1 MWWRR
6 RRYLLLEID
15 QIIARSQ
22 AVAES
27 ILRELPGHD
36 GLASL
41 AGNVVESA
49 KEAERCTR
57 AMSRP
62 WSLHR
67 LPPVFLFT
75 SLVALLGWIY
85 LHFVHVASIEVAIS
99 SSDASDLRQRLEESE
114 DLHPRVRITDGSRE
128 NLDLLARGEVDL
140 AFVQGGVPIPDHLPR
155 RELSNR
161 ETLLLFLR
169 QEVSRLARAKVVLTS
184 AAEQGSHSVL
194 RDFLAASRM
203 GDPPAIRHE
212 WGLLSGEGDYAI
224 PDDVDAVFVVKD
236 LASDA
241 TARAVRR
248 LSDAGFTM
256 ASPMLGVR
264 GDDLDYLEVVE
275 LPRGHL
281 LEDPAVPA
289 SPLRTYDV
297 SAYVVAREGL
307 SPGLHAAVH
316 RLLTE
321 GEEAPEWSEADP
333 TDLEQAGTLL
343 GAIKSL
349 LDLLIFIALAFL
361 ALLGFEIAS
370 YRRRFHQ
377 LNTIITLIGIHQG
390 EKDISPTA
398 DPSER
403 RSATR
408 YLERCI
414 DLLSLI
420 DAISGYYVQR
430 NSSLLYSTLLSTVG
444 QRSSSLK
451 MAILLRLQLAAAA
464 EARR

>member
-15 QIIARSQ
+15 QIIVRSQ

-36 GLASL
+36 GLANL
-41 AGNVVESA
+41 AGNLVESA

-62 WSLHR
+62 WSLHL
-67 LPPVFLFT
+67 LPPLFLIT
-75 SLVALLGWIY
+75 SIAALLGWIY
-85 LHFVHVASIEVAIS
+85 LHFVHAASIDVAIS
-99 SSDASDLRQRLEESE
+99 SSDATELRERLDSSGE
-114 DLHPRVRITDGSRE
+114 LRPVIRVTSGSRD

-140 AFVQGGVPIPDHLPR
+140 AFVQGGVPIPDDLPR
-155 RELSNR
+155 HELPNR
-161 ETLLLFLR
+161 ETLLVFLR
-169 QEVSRLARAKVVLTS
+169 PDLSRLARAGVVLTS
-184 AAEQGSHSVL
+184 TAEQGSHSVL
-194 RDFLAASRM
+194 RDFLAASRAV
-203 GDPPAIRHE
+203 DPPAIRHE
-212 WGLLSGEGDYAI
+212 WELLSGEADYAI
-224 PDDVDAVFVVKD
+224 PEDVDAVFVVKD
-236 LASDA
+236 LSADG

-248 LSDAGFTM
+248 LSDAGFTL

-264 GDDLDYLEVVE
+264 GDDLDYLVPIE

-281 LEDPAVPA
+281 LDDPPVPETT
-289 SPLRTYDV
+289 LRTYGV

-321 GEEAPEWSEADP
+321 DEGAPAWNEADP
-333 TDLEQAGTLL
+333 TDLEQAGQLL

-349 LDLLIFIALAFL
+349 VDLLIFIGLAFL

-398 DPSER
+398 DPSAR

-408 YLERCI
+408 YLGRCV

-430 NSSLLYSTLLSTVG
+430 NSSLLYSTLLATVG

-451 MAILLRLQLAAAA
+451 MAILLRLQLAAVA

>member
-1 MWWRR
+1 
-6 RRYLLLEID
+6 
-15 QIIARSQ
+15 
-22 AVAES
+22 
-27 ILRELPGHD
+27 
-36 GLASL
+36 
-41 AGNVVESA
+41 
-49 KEAERCTR
+49 
-57 AMSRP
+57 MSRP

-67 LPPVFLFT
+67 LPPIFLFT

-85 LHFVHVASIEVAIS
+85 LHFVHVASIDVAIS
-99 SSDASDLRQRLEESE
+99 STDATELRERLEASE
-114 DLHPRVRITDGSRE
+114 DLRPVIRSTSGSRE
-128 NLDLLARGEVDL
+128 NLELLARREVDL
-140 AFVQGGVPIPDHLPR
+140 AFVQGGVPIPGDLPR
-155 RELSNR
+155 YELANR
-161 ETLLLFLR
+161 ETLLVFLKPDLP
-169 QEVSRLARAKVVLTS
+169 RLARAKVVLTS
-184 AAEQGSHSVL
+184 TAEQGSHSVL
-194 RDFLAASRM
+194 RDFLAASRVT
-203 GDPPAIRHE
+203 DPPAIRHE
-212 WGLLSGEGDYAI
+212 WGLLSGEAAYAI

-248 LSDAGFTM
+248 LSDAGFTL
-256 ASPMLGVR
+256 ASQMLGVR
-264 GDDLDYLEVVE
+264 ADELDYLEPIE

-281 LEDPAVPA
+281 LDEPPVP
-289 SPLRTYDV
+289 SSTLRTYGV

-307 SPGLHAAVH
+307 SPGLLAAVH

-321 GEEAPEWSEADP
+321 DEGAPVWNEADP
-333 TDLEQAGTLL
+333 TDLEQAGQLL
-343 GAIKSL
+343 GSIKSL
-349 LDLLIFIALAFL
+349 VDLLIFIGLAFL

-398 DPSER
+398 DPPER
-403 RSATR
+403 RNATR
-408 YLERCI
+408 YLGRCI

-464 EARR
+464 ESRP